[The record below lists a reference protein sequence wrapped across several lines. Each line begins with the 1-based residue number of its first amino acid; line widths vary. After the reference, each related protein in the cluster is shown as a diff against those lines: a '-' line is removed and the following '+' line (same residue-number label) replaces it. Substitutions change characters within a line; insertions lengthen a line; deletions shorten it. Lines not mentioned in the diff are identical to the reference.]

1 MDPGSPTFPPY
12 YFHGSHGAESPP
24 SSARSTSS
32 ESSAGE
38 GSAAAHEEEKSA
50 AALPSWMQ
58 QGARATKHEAYHLNV
73 GLERGT
79 VLGPLVDA
87 NGVLNEHGD
96 PVVCWWHFLG
106 CEPLELRATLECEPR
121 SCIVDDDDLLEDLE
135 LVWNPSPLVWND
147 QLGEDERED
156 EPLAWPL
163 VEVVVRTEKK
173 TEYLVGA
180 LFHHDEEE
188 MFQPAQ
194 RCFLGFVEAG
204 LAPPTWASRKGLRT
218 LACGDFVENE
228 RGAVAVVV
236 RVLTFEWPLDS
247 PNKQWRNVLVLYD
260 EQAETFFIGGWSKW
274 TRTTWPYGTW
284 PYGDEVETL
293 ADFNDENV
301 YVDGT
306 AKIVKIDQLLA
317 LDKIR
322 NLPTSTVVSRSK
334 KDALTPTE
342 EKDAAEERRR
352 AQREETRGRREA
364 EARR

>member
-50 AALPSWMQ
+50 AALPSWVQ
-58 QGARATKHEAYHLNV
+58 QGACAAKEPVWNNV
-73 GLERGT
+73 DRELGS

-87 NGVLNEHGD
+87 NGVLSEHGD
-96 PVVCWWHFLG
+96 PVVCWWDMR
-106 CEPLELRATLECEPR
+106 CEAVALRALLEREPR
-121 SCIVDDDDLLEDLE
+121 SQMMADDECEWDYSPGVVWNEE
-135 LVWNPSPLVWND
+135 LVNPD
-147 QLGEDERED
+147 D
-156 EPLAWPL
+156 EPLPHV
-163 VEVVVRTEKK
+163 VEVVRTEKK

-180 LFHHDEEE
+180 LFHNEEEE

-247 PNKQWRNVLVLYD
+247 PSTQWRNVLVLYD

-306 AKIVKIDQLLA
+306 AKIVKIDRLLA

-352 AQREETRGRREA
+352 AQREKTRGRREA